1 MFLTEVRRKN
11 DEDLYHWAISLL
23 KDLKNKDKNFTAHYI
38 GYGQSTLENNK
49 IVLTNNTEIV
59 FCFDYILKDNQKYI
73 LEQIENFKHIKLI
86 WIGAQKDLFNHPRI
100 KNIFWPGDML
110 LQNKEYKKFNNI
122 KKEPSNEKHWI
133 STSLGIRPHRIYV
146 ASLLKGLGFDK
157 YGDLRIKTISSDNKK
172 SPLVSSKL
180 AKGNNFAPD
189 NIATLSLYVKDK
201 WKLSKE
207 VKNISIESNK
217 GYQELIKKSW
227 WGSSIFLYSQYMEL
241 GINENNNALNF
252 DKYLRDLYK
261 NKTLE
266 IVNETSHGY
275 DPIFVTEKF
284 INAVIGMNLI
294 IINGPKG
301 IVKLLEELGWNSC
314 RHIINHEY
322 DDINDPII
330 RCEQAIRLNSRL
342 FNDPKYCNNL
352 WKNNISILL
361 NNSQWAR
368 DHLYNQ
374 VLKHCEKQIKEI
386 V

>member
-1 MFLTEVRRKN
+1 
-11 DEDLYHWAISLL
+11 
-23 KDLKNKDKNFTAHYI
+23 
-38 GYGQSTLENNK
+38 
-49 IVLTNNTEIV
+49 
-59 FCFDYILKDNQKYI
+59 
-73 LEQIENFKHIKLI
+73 
-86 WIGAQKDLFNHPRI
+86 
-100 KNIFWPGDML
+100 
-110 LQNKEYKKFNNI
+110 
-122 KKEPSNEKHWI
+122 
-133 STSLGIRPHRIYV
+133 
-146 ASLLKGLGFDK
+146 
-157 YGDLRIKTISSDNKK
+157 
-172 SPLVSSKL
+172 
-180 AKGNNFAPD
+180 
-189 NIATLSLYVKDK
+189 
-201 WKLSKE
+201 
-207 VKNISIESNK
+207 
-217 GYQELIKKSW
+217 
-227 WGSSIFLYSQYMEL
+227 MEL

-374 VLKHCEKQIKEI
+374 VLKHCEKQIKETI
-386 V
+386 